1 MICAAIIRRTNQM
14 PHSEST
20 SAEVFSFIMPGQTG
34 SPSCPVTAKAQN
46 APLVYLFM
54 YNFELYRITPEEIYK

>member
-1 MICAAIIRRTNQM
+1 MIRRTNQM

-34 SPSCPVTAKAQN
+34 YPLAPPYSMTAKAKN
-46 APLVYLFM
+46 ALLVYLFM
-54 YNFELYRITPEEIYK
+54 YSFELYRITPEEIYK